1 MVYDFVWFC
10 WARGTVFTLL
20 FYAGLLFVGSKLH
33 QRPLICMWFTC
44 RFFWEQWVWFPMER
58 AMDAG
63 EVMGRNTNTGSAE
76 QV

>member
-1 MVYDFVWFC
+1 M
-10 WARGTVFTLL
+10 L
-20 FYAGLLFVGSKLH
+20 FLGSKLH